1 MKNWFIVKALASG
14 EKSASVYVRGNI
26 GEWGISDNDFIQSI
40 NALGNI
46 EQITVNINS
55 NGGDLTMALGMFNY
69 LRNHPAQVTA
79 YIEGVAASAASV
91 LAMACDTIIMPS
103 NSVMMIHN
111 PWTVAMG
118 NANDMEAAAKMLRA
132 FEDTLVTTYSARTNL
147 SQDELKAL
155 LDNETWF
162 TASEAL
168 DKGFCDQVEDIGEN
182 YALAMAKASGIP
194 DEVLAKLA
202 KPQSGLPT
210 EAPTEAPTTVTASFN
225 ETNHDELDQSVANLC
240 ASANQPELTD
250 SMIVLAKA
258 KGMDSVNLVLAKT
271 ALASL
276 SPTGINPVHSATEPV
291 KNDTAASKLAKLSLT
306 AINRKH
312 S

>member
-1 MKNWFIVKALASG
+1 MKNWFIVKALAAG
-14 EKSASVYVRGNI
+14 EKSASIYVRGNI
-26 GEWGISDNDFIQSI
+26 GEWGVSDNDFIQSI
-40 NALGNI
+40 DALGDV

-55 NGGDLTMALGMFNY
+55 NGGDLAMALGMFNY
-69 LRNHPAQVTA
+69 LRNHPAKITA

-91 LAMACDTIIMPS
+91 LAMAANTIIMPS
-103 NSVMMIHN
+103 NSVLMIHN
-111 PWTVAMG
+111 PWTIIAG
-118 NANDMEAAAKMLRA
+118 NADEMEAAAKMLRT
-132 FEDTLVTTYSARTNL
+132 FEETLVTTYSARTKL

-155 LDNETWF
+155 LDNEAWF

-194 DEVLAKLA
+194 DAVLAKLT
-202 KPQSGLPT
+202 KPQSDLPT
-210 EAPTEAPTTVTASFN
+210 EASTAVTASLN

-276 SPTGINPVHSATEPV
+276 SPTGINPVHSAAEPT

>member
-40 NALGNI
+40 NALGDI

-202 KPQSGLPT
+202 KPAAETPT
-210 EAPTEAPTTVTASFN
+210 EALEQAPGSTESEKT
-225 ETNHDELDQSVANLC
+225 ELCAMVANLC
-240 ASANQPELTD
+240 ASAKQPELTD
-250 SMIVLAKA
+250 SMTVLAKA
-258 KGMDSVNLVLAKT
+258 KGLDSVNLVLAKT

-276 SPTGINPVHSATEPV
+276 SPTGISPVHSATETA
-291 KNDTAASKLAKLSLT
+291 KTDSAASKLAKLSLT